1 MNRQPKIAVIISSTR
16 DARFGARAA
25 DWLMGFARQRSD
37 MDFELVDLKTFDLPL
52 FNEKASN
59 LWAPSEDP
67 RAIAWQQKIAE
78 FDGYV
83 VVTTEY
89 NHSITG
95 ALKNAFDQ
103 AYVEWKHKPIGFFV
117 LRLRW
122 RGRGARHRARAAD
135 RRGAA
140 HGAGANGHAH
150 RRRRLLLRRHEG
162 RADGEHRRPHRR
174 QHDRDAGPGGLVG
187 QGHDGRARLRAKG
200 GGLNAAVPRCGR
212 RANTIHGA

>member
-25 DWLMGFARQRSD
+25 DWLMGFACQRSD

-83 VVTTEY
+83 VVTAEY
-89 NHSITG
+89 NHSVTG

-103 AYVEWKHKPIGFFV
+103 AYVEWAHKPIGFLAYGGV
-117 LRLRW
+117 
-122 RGRGARHRARAAD
+122 GGARAVEHARNIAVELQMVPVRTGVHIGGSDYIATVHQRQPMSTISEHIAPSAQTMLNEIVWWGNATRAQRE
-135 RRGAA
+135 
-140 HGAGANGHAH
+140 
-150 RRRRLLLRRHEG
+150 L
-162 RADGEHRRPHRR
+162 
-174 QHDRDAGPGGLVG
+174 DA
-187 QGHDGRARLRAKG
+187 QASE
-200 GGLNAAVPRCGR
+200 
-212 RANTIHGA
+212 

>member
-83 VVTTEY
+83 VVTAEY

-103 AYVEWKHKPIGFFV
+103 AYVEWKHKPIGFFGYGGV
-117 LRLRW
+117 GAARAIEHARLIAVELHMVPVRTATHIA
-122 RGRGARHRARAAD
+122 GGDFYAVHPGFGGTKTLSDLEGSIGASAKDMLDQLIWWGNATKAARAA
-135 RRGAA
+135 
-140 HGAGANGHAH
+140 
-150 RRRRLLLRRHEG
+150 E
-162 RADGEHRRPHRR
+162 
-174 QHDRDAGPGGLVG
+174 
-187 QGHDGRARLRAKG
+187 
-200 GGLNAAVPRCGR
+200 
-212 RANTIHGA
+212 

>member
-1 MNRQPKIAVIISSTR
+1 MRTNAVIISSTR

-25 DWLMGFARQRSD
+25 DWLRGFACQRSD

-83 VVTTEY
+83 VVTAEY

-103 AYVEWKHKPIGFFV
+103 AYVEWKHKPIGFFGYGGV
-117 LRLRW
+117 
-122 RGRGARHRARAAD
+122 GAARAI
-135 RRGAA
+135 
-140 HGAGANGHAH
+140 
-150 RRRRLLLRRHEG
+150 
-162 RADGEHRRPHRR
+162 EH
-174 QHDRDAGPGGLVG
+174 
-187 QGHDGRARLRAKG
+187 ARLIAVELHMVPVRTATHIAGGDFFSVVMKGEPMESIAGHIEGSTTEMLDQVAWWAKATMAARA
-200 GGLNAAVPRCGR
+200 
-212 RANTIHGA
+212 

>member
-25 DWLMGFARQRSD
+25 DWLMGFACQRSD

-83 VVTTEY
+83 VVTAEY
-89 NHSITG
+89 NHSLTG

-103 AYVEWKHKPIGFFV
+103 AYVEWKHKPIGFFGYGGV
-117 LRLRW
+117 
-122 RGRGARHRARAAD
+122 GAARAI
-135 RRGAA
+135 
-140 HGAGANGHAH
+140 
-150 RRRRLLLRRHEG
+150 
-162 RADGEHRRPHRR
+162 EH
-174 QHDRDAGPGGLVG
+174 
-187 QGHDGRARLRAKG
+187 ARLIAVELHMVPVRTATHIAGGDFFSVVMKGEPMESIAGHIEGSTTEMLDQVVWWAKATMAARA
-200 GGLNAAVPRCGR
+200 
-212 RANTIHGA
+212 

>member
-1 MNRQPKIAVIISSTR
+1 MNRKPKIAVIISSTR

-83 VVTTEY
+83 VVTAEY
-89 NHSITG
+89 NHSITDW
-95 ALKNAFDQ
+95 L
-103 AYVEWKHKPIGFFV
+103 

-140 HGAGANGHAH
+140 HGAGAHGHAH

-200 GGLNAAVPRCGR
+200 GGLNAAVPRCVR

>member
-52 FNEKASN
+52 FNEKAAN

-83 VVTTEY
+83 VVTAEY

-95 ALKNAFDQ
+95 ALKNALDYLYTELNNK
-103 AYVEWKHKPIGFFV
+103 AAGFV
-117 LRLRW
+117 
-122 RGRGARHRARAAD
+122 GYGSAGGARAIEHLRGILSEQQVAHVRAAAGLSLFHD
-135 RRGAA
+135 FENFSAFKPTEGAPA
-140 HGAGANGHAH
+140 QV
-150 RRRRLLLRRHEG
+150 EG
-162 RADGEHRRPHRR
+162 MLD
-174 QHDRDAGPGGLVG
+174 QLVVWTK
-187 QGHDGRARLRAKG
+187 AM
-200 GGLNAAVPRCGR
+200 AAV
-212 RANTIHGA
+212 RAGDFA